1 MTVTATGRRSAAR
14 PTRRVLW
21 LPDADGTV
29 APADRAAGTGG

>member
-29 APADRAAGTGG
+29 TPAGCAGTGG